1 MTKVAV
7 PAALLLTLGALTQPR
22 SPAADPPRPRQ
33 GSLKVGDTVPALA
46 ADLLGQNK
54 SIKLADLRGQP
65 TVLIFG
71 SCT

>member
-1 MTKVAV
+1 MSRPVLILPA
-7 PAALLLTLGALTQPR
+7 AALLAAVAV
-22 SPAADPPRPRQ
+22 AADPPRPRE
-33 GSLKVGDTVPALA
+33 GRLKVGDPTPALA

-54 SIKLADLRGQP
+54 AVKLADLRGKP